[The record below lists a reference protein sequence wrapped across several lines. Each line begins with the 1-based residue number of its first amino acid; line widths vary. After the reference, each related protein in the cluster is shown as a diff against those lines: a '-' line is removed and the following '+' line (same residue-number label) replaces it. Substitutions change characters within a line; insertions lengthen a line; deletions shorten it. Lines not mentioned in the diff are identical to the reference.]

1 MIPAMNA
8 PAPTSPESAPVAV
21 VTTVPQIN
29 AFNWLLVLGFPPEV
43 AAAAAH
49 PETFAR

>member
-1 MIPAMNA
+1 MLPIANTPA
-8 PAPTSPESAPVAV
+8 SASQEPVLAV
-21 VTTVPQIN
+21 AVTTVPQIN
-29 AFNWLLVLGFPPEV
+29 AFNWLLVLGFPPEI